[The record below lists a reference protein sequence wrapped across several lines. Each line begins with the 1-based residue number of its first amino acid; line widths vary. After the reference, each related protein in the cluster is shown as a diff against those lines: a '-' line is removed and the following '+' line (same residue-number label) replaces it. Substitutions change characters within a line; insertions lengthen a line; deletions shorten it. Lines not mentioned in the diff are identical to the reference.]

1 MVTKIEAIDR
11 SDIRPDEFLGGSP
24 RIYRLAN
31 GANGLGLEE
40 IGYEISNVDGVA
52 TIIKPIFPPPAEGKF
67 PKGSKPIFFENKVV
81 ELEGIM
87 LKGIE
92 TPVTLRITDTTTH
105 GISS

>member
-11 SDIRPDEFLGGSP
+11 SDIKPDEFLGGSP

-31 GANGLGLEE
+31 GTKGTLGLGE

-52 TIIKPIFPPPAEGKF
+52 TIINPVFPPPTEGKF
-67 PKGSKPIFFENKVV
+67 PKGSKPIIFKDKVV
-81 ELEGIM
+81 ELGGIM
-87 LKGIE
+87 IKDTE

-105 GISS
+105 